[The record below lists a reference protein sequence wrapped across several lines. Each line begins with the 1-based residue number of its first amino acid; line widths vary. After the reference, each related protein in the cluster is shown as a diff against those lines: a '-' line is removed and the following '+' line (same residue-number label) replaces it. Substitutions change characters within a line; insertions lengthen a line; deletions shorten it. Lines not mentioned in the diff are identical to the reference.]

1 MQFAGFANLT
11 ESRGSDYDPRM
22 QVNRGEPPSDP
33 IIQARRLELEELQS
47 APAVRKVASGQSPA
61 IPAEEGLSEL
71 RQRVLVAQRYVA
83 RAQAVLGGLE
93 GFRDHLLGGPPDEA
107 EALQLILRPRY
118 QGESVLESHRTTLL
132 GIAARGD
139 IPLLERWIGT
149 VRETVAGV
157 ASELA
162 RQEVRE
168 PAARTLQE
176 LQEGIR
182 RSGAG
187 LERLQRENVL
197 KLLS

>member
-1 MQFAGFANLT
+1 
-11 ESRGSDYDPRM
+11 M
-22 QVNRGEPPSDP
+22 QVNRGEPSSDP
-33 IIQARRLELEELQS
+33 IIPARRRELEELES
-47 APAVRKVASGQSPA
+47 APAVRKVAAGRSPA

-93 GFRDHLLGGPPDEA
+93 GFRDQLLGGPPDEA
-107 EALQLILRPRY
+107 QALQLILHPRY
-118 QGESVLESHRTTLL
+118 QGESVLESHRATLL
-132 GIAARGD
+132 AIAARGD

-157 ASELA
+157 AAELA

>member
-1 MQFAGFANLT
+1 
-11 ESRGSDYDPRM
+11 M

-33 IIQARRLELEELQS
+33 VIPARFRELEELRS
-47 APAVRKVASGQSPA
+47 TPAVRKVAAGQSPA
-61 IPAEEGLSEL
+61 IPAEEGLTEL
-71 RQRVLVAQRYVA
+71 RQRALVAQRYVA

-93 GFRDHLLGGPPDEA
+93 GFRDRLLAGPPDKE

-118 QGESVLESHRTTLL
+118 QGESVLESHRANLL
-132 GIAARGD
+132 AIAARGD
-139 IPLLERWIGT
+139 LPLLERWIGT

-157 ASELA
+157 AAELA

-168 PAARTLQE
+168 PAARTVQD

-182 RSGAG
+182 RAGAG
-187 LERLQRENVL
+187 LERLERENVL